1 MTNLAYLYQEI
12 MNVPGLSGTW
22 QQRNAQLYSMLGS
35 PMGKYTGS
43 LNQNL
48 FLLDQIKKNNYFR
61 SGLPGQ
67 TQQAQAPAQPT
78 VSSGAQAGQS
88 ATEGTVQTPWEQVT
102 PWEQFFDENLA
113 KSAIAQRTA
122 RYFDPLVSQAR
133 QGVESDYAG
142 RNLTRSSMRGK
153 SVLDMYR
160 DFAEQEQTMREQ
172 LYGQREGEAK
182 QDYRYQQS
190 LYEKDPKG
198 YSATPFKSS
207 GYEYQFPEESPQ
219 RYSQSYRDW
228 LRRSYNI

>member
-1 MTNLAYLYQEI
+1 
-12 MNVPGLSGTW
+12 MNVPGLTGTW
-22 QQRNAQLYSMLGS
+22 QQRNSQLYAKLGS

-43 LNQNL
+43 LQQNL
-48 FLLDQIKKNNYFR
+48 YLLDQIKKNNYFQG
-61 SGLPGQ
+61 GLPGQ
-67 TQQAQAPAQPT
+67 AAPQTQQAPA
-78 VSSGAQAGQS
+78 SSAGAQAGVS
-88 ATEGTVQTPWEQVT
+88 ATEGTVQTPWGEVM
-102 PWEQFFDENLA
+102 PWEQYFDPNLA
-113 KSAIAQRTA
+113 QSAIAQRSA

-133 QGVESDYAG
+133 QGIESDFAG

-153 SVLDMYR
+153 GVLDMYR
-160 DFAEQEQTMREQ
+160 DMADQEQTMREQ

-198 YSATPFKSS
+198 YTPAPPTSG

-219 RYSQSYRDW
+219 RYSQTYRDW